1 MYVAFLQHKFTGY
14 KFCRT
19 CNSSVRV
26 WKILQLDTLKIQKS
40 KCGKKLKS
48 QTTGNEVNLI
58 KKKTFLKKKMRKKKL
73 VSTKWI
79 VKYCDKSDNKM
90 SRGKKS
96 QYFSGQFLLGLHL
109 YVYSVV
115 GLELHTTGIRIIC
128 LNHWITLIITQK

>member
-1 MYVAFLQHKFTGY
+1 MYIAFLQHKFTGC

-19 CNSSVRV
+19 YNSSVRA

-40 KCGKKLKS
+40 KCRKMLKS

-58 KKKTFLKKKMRKKKL
+58 EKKTFLKKKL

-79 VKYCDKSDNKM
+79 VKYCDKSDKKM

-96 QYFSGQFLLGLHL
+96 QYFSGQFFLGLHL